1 MWWRG
6 KLRGKRIGNER
17 WRGKEWVRQWLRPRV
32 PQLDAGV
39 RVVSAKSGGAY
50 RGFCRTQRHGALSA
64 TKSLIAFLPAS
75 SSLMSSLISVLKAK
89 LADYMLS
96 LPDGAAEYE
105 DYEVWGQ
112 GFAKR
117 VAVFDRSARGQD
129 VPVMITFCRAL
140 TAVEAYTKVQILTL
154 VIHSQRITL
163 SLVEYHGPIVLAGM
177 ERRLIN
183 YSHAGHEPPSLSWPE
198 GDQRRSTRVVVI
210 ERDDLE
216 NTYRYIFG
224 ILTPYFP
231 K

>member
-1 MWWRG
+1 
-6 KLRGKRIGNER
+6 
-17 WRGKEWVRQWLRPRV
+17 
-32 PQLDAGV
+32 
-39 RVVSAKSGGAY
+39 
-50 RGFCRTQRHGALSA
+50 
-64 TKSLIAFLPAS
+64 
-75 SSLMSSLISVLKAK
+75 
-89 LADYMLS
+89 
-96 LPDGAAEYE
+96 
-105 DYEVWGQ
+105 
-112 GFAKR
+112 
-117 VAVFDRSARGQD
+117 
-129 VPVMITFCRAL
+129 VMITFYRAY
-140 TAVEAYTKVQILTL
+140 TAVYTDTIITNITRPHRLRRTDKVQIITL

-224 ILTPYFP
+224 ILTPYFL